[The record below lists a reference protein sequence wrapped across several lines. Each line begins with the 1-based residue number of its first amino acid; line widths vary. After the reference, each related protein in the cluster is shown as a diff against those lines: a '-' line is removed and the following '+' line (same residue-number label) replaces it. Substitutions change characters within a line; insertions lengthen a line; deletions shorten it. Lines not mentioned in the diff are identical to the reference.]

1 MLFKDKLPPSD
12 LQVALVKPVR
22 VCGNLAQQKISLNV
36 STLKFAGTGRTWYSN
51 SMFEIVLVVCLSAQ
65 NKNH

>member
-1 MLFKDKLPPSD
+1 MQFNDKMPSID
-12 LQVALVKPVR
+12 LQVELVKPVL
-22 VCGNLAQQKISLNV
+22 VCGYLAQQNNSLNV
-36 STLKFAGTGRTWYSN
+36 TTLKFAGTGRTWYSN